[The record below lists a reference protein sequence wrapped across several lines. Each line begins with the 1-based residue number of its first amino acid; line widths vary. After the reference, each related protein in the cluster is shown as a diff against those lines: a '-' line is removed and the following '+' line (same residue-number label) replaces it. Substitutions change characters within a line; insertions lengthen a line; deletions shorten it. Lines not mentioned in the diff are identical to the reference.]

1 MYFSLFIYNFICFC
15 SKIPVFAGNCSVK
28 KKKVECDV
36 NLNVALNIA
45 GDMEMFTALLLSN
58 ECMAVLNLWAHQ
70 CKVST
75 W

>member
-1 MYFSLFIYNFICFC
+1 MQTL
-15 SKIPVFAGNCSVK
+15 G
-28 KKKVECDV
+28 
-36 NLNVALNIA
+36 ALNIA